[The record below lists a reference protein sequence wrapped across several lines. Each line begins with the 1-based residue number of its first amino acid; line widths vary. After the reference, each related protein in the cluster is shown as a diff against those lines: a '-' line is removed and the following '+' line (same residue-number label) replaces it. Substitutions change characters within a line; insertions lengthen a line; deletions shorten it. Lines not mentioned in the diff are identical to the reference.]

1 MDSVAAPPGFE
12 YIVECER
19 VGAAKA
25 WRPREGDALADAAEV
40 SRLPLGEPRRLCGG
54 AEDED
59 ETHLLGRRRWRG
71 CSTSW
76 TARARPTRSAP
87 DKPVTFPAAGGAAR
101 RSRG

>member
-40 SRLPLGEPRRLCGG
+40 SRLPLGDRR
-54 AEDED
+54 
-59 ETHLLGRRRWRG
+59 
-71 CSTSW
+71 
-76 TARARPTRSAP
+76 
-87 DKPVTFPAAGGAAR
+87 AAQAVWWC
-101 RSRG
+101 